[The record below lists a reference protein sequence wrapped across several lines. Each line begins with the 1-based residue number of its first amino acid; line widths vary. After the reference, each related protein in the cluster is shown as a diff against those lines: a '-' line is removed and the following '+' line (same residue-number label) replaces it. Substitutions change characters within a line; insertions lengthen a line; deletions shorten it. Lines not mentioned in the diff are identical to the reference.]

1 MALLEGLR
9 EDPTPVV
16 SWSTVTAPAL
26 VLGRTPAGPAVDP
39 AAAEAQGVAVVR
51 RSSGGGPVLWDA
63 GLLALDVALPREHPL
78 APPDVVEGYRWLGG
92 ALADAL
98 AGLGVPGVRTV
109 SVAAAREAARFPNP
123 ASGACYG
130 GLSPH
135 EVLVE
140 GRKAVGLAQARR
152 RQGTL
157 LQAGILMSLDAGRLA
172 RLLGDPPGFADAL
185 RAMAGGL
192 DEVVPG
198 LGELDV
204 IAAVDARLEAALGG
218 GCTGAGAGT

>member
-1 MALLEGLR
+1 M
-9 EDPTPVV
+9 
-16 SWSTVTAPAL
+16 SWSTVTGPAL
-26 VLGRTPAGPAVDP
+26 VLGRTPAGPAVDRD
-39 AAAEAQGVAVVR
+39 AAAGEGVAVVR

-63 GLLALDVALPREHPL
+63 GLLALDVALPRGHPL
-78 APPDVVEGYRWLGG
+78 APADVVEGYRWLGE
-92 ALADAL
+92 AVACAL
-98 AGLGVPGVRTV
+98 AGLGVPGVETV
-109 SVAAAREAARFPNP
+109 AVAAAREAARSPHP

-140 GRKAVGLAQARR
+140 GRKAVGLSQARR

-157 LQAGILMSLDAGRLA
+157 LQAGILMSLDAERLA

-185 RAMAGGL
+185 RATAGGL

-198 LGELDV
+198 IGELDV
-204 IAAVDARLEAALGG
+204 VAAVDARLEAALDE
-218 GCTGAGAGT
+218 GCTEAGPGT